1 MMGGNNNPTTP
12 TNKPFGVQDQMT
24 SNQQQAVPVA
34 YVAGTRKL
42 AAKWFTKIYDLRSAP
57 APNAIPG
64 KK

>member
-1 MMGGNNNPTTP
+1 MLGGVNNSTP
-12 TNKPFGVQDQMT
+12 QTRPFGVQDQMT

-42 AAKWFTKIYDLRSAP
+42 AAKWFTKIYNLRSAP
-57 APNAIPG
+57 APNAIPS